1 AGAPVQ
7 LLQLAALVVEL
18 ALAVLGGRLEGADV
32 GPQLSDLPVADLDLA
47 AELVDLAGQAG
58 TVLQQ
63 PPQRRQPAG
72 RRPGPEGGALPRA
85 PPGGARAGGPPPGP
99 GRPPRPALVCPAP
112 CRLRHLSRLP

>member
-7 LLQLAALVVEL
+7 LLQVGALVVEL

-47 AELVDLAGQAG
+47 AELGDLAGQAG
-58 TVLQQ
+58 TVFQP

-72 RRPGPEGGALPRA
+72 RRLGRAARPA
-85 PPGGARAGGPPPGP
+85 PPSSVRRRAGSVTCH
-99 GRPPRPALVCPAP
+99 AF
-112 CRLRHLSRLP
+112 